1 MIETIATAGMGL
13 ALVAAL
19 ALVIRREDAR
29 LRRRARRY
37 RQLEHEGIEE
47 IVRDDPFPEQAVVE
61 GGFLCEPSGRQ
72 ADTQRVLKEELAGTR
87 AHPQPGTKAIG
98 PETRAHRKGGG
109 MPALIDSSPACVVS
123 REGPSRPTTPPTS
136 SCRPT
141 TRTAR
146 AS

>member
-19 ALVIRREDAR
+19 ALLIRREDAR

-61 GGFLCEPSGRQ
+61 GGFL
-72 ADTQRVLKEELAGTR
+72 
-87 AHPQPGTKAIG
+87 
-98 PETRAHRKGGG
+98 
-109 MPALIDSSPACVVS
+109 
-123 REGPSRPTTPPTS
+123 
-136 SCRPT
+136 
-141 TRTAR
+141 
-146 AS
+146 